1 MSAVDAPPPVRVR
14 PRRRGGWTA
23 LRLLLSSPPAA
34 FAAVVLLGVVALA
47 LLGERIAP
55 TGANEVSV
63 EDRLLPPGP
72 GHWFGTDDLGRDVLS
87 RVVLGARVSLQ
98 VGAVAVGFSLV
109 CGVLVGLFA
118 GFHDGWLDTVLMRL
132 MDVLFA
138 FPAMLLAIAVIA
150 VLGPGTTNAMIA
162 IGVTYTP
169 VFARVTR
176 SAVLGVRESVYVRAS
191 RSIGASD
198 LRLLFR
204 HVLPNAAPPI
214 IVQTSV
220 SLAFAVLAEAA
231 LSFVG
236 LGTQP
241 PAPSWGRMLS
251 EGRGYVDLAWW
262 IAVFPG
268 LAIVLLVLSFNLL
281 GDGLRDVLDPQ
292 QRSALQAGKRGPGRR
307 RGKSWTSWR
316 CGTCGSRWRP
326 RAGPRG
332 SSTGWTTPW
341 PRGRPSRWWGS
352 RARARA
358 SR

>member
-1 MSAVDAPPPVRVR
+1 M
-14 PRRRGGWTA
+14 
-23 LRLLLSSPPAA
+23 RLLLSSPPSLLAA
-34 FAAVVLLGVVALA
+34 LVLVVVVVVAVFD
-47 LLGERIAP
+47 RQIAP
-55 TGANEVSV
+55 SGANEVDV
-63 EDRLLPPGP
+63 TQRLQAPSGA
-72 GHWFGTDDLGRDVLS
+72 HWFGTDDLGRDVLS

-109 CGVLVGLFA
+109 AGVLVGLFA
-118 GFHDGWLDTVLMRL
+118 GFYGRWVDTLLMRL

-162 IGVTYTP
+162 IGITYTP

-176 SAVLGVRESVYVRAS
+176 SAVLGVRETVYVRAS
-191 RSIGASD
+191 RSVGASD

-204 HVLPNAAPPI
+204 HVLPNAAPPV

-241 PAPSWGRMLS
+241 PDPSWGRMLS
-251 EGRGYVDLAWW
+251 EGRGYIDIAWW
-262 IAVFPG
+262 MAVFPG
-268 LAIVLLVLSFNLL
+268 LAIVLLVLAFNLL

-292 QRSALQAGKRGPGRR
+292 QRSALQAGRRHLAGRR
-307 RGKSWTSWR
+307 R
-316 CGTCGSRWRP
+316 
-326 RAGPRG
+326 RG
-332 SSTGWTTPW
+332 V
-341 PRGRPSRWWGS
+341 R
-352 RARARA
+352 
-358 SR
+358 

>member
-1 MSAVDAPPPVRVR
+1 MSAAPAAPPGAPAAAPSVR
-14 PRRRGGWTA
+14 PQRNRFLAGA
-23 LRLLLSSPPAA
+23 RLLLSSPPALFGA
-34 FAAVVLLGVVALA
+34 LVLVGVVLVALFDDQ
-47 LLGERIAP
+47 IAP
-55 TGANEVSV
+55 SGANDVDV
-63 EDRLLPPGP
+63 QQRLQPPGA
-72 GHWFGTDDLGRDVLS
+72 GHWFGTDDLGRDILS
-87 RVVLGARVSLQ
+87 RVVLGAKVSLQ
-98 VGAVAVGFSLV
+98 VGIVAVGFSLV

-118 GFHDGWLDTVLMRL
+118 GFHGRWLDTALMRS

-150 VLGPGTTNAMIA
+150 ILGPGTTNAMIA
-162 IGVTYTP
+162 IGITYTP

-176 SAVLGVRESVYVRAS
+176 AAVLGVKESVFVRAS
-191 RSIGASD
+191 RSVGASD

-204 HVLPNAAPPI
+204 HVLPNALPPI

-241 PAPSWGRMLS
+241 PDPSWGRMLS

-268 LAIVLLVLSFNLL
+268 LAIVVLVLAFNLL

-292 QRSALQAGKRGPGRR
+292 QRSALEAARARSGRR
-307 RGKSWTSWR
+307 RRRTSGR
-316 CGTCGSRWRP
+316 
-326 RAGPRG
+326 
-332 SSTGWTTPW
+332 TP
-341 PRGRPSRWWGS
+341 
-352 RARARA
+352 
-358 SR
+358 

>member
-1 MSAVDAPPPVRVR
+1 MAG
-14 PRRRGGWTA
+14 PRRRPSLAG
-23 LRLLLSSPPAA
+23 LRLLLSSPPSAA
-34 FAAVVLLGVVALA
+34 AAVVLVVVVLVALFDDQ
-47 LLGERIAP
+47 IAP
-55 TGANEVSV
+55 AGANDVDV
-63 EDRLLPPGP
+63 AQRLQPPGP

-87 RVVLGARVSLQ
+87 RVVLGAKVSLQ

-109 CGVLVGLFA
+109 AGVLVGLFA
-118 GFHDGWLDTVLMRL
+118 GFYGRWVDTVLMRL

-138 FPAMLLAIAVIA
+138 FPAILLAIAVIA

-162 IGVTYTP
+162 IGITYTP

-176 SAVLGVRESVYVRAS
+176 SAVLGVRETVYVRAS
-191 RSIGASD
+191 RSVGAPD

-204 HVLPNAAPPI
+204 HVLPNAAPPV

-241 PAPSWGRMLS
+241 PDPSWGRMLS
-251 EGRGYVDLAWW
+251 EGRGYIDLAWW

-292 QRSALQAGKRGPGRR
+292 QRSALQAGRRTFGGRR
-307 RGKSWTSWR
+307 GR
-316 CGTCGSRWRP
+316 GSR
-326 RAGPRG
+326 
-332 SSTGWTTPW
+332 
-341 PRGRPSRWWGS
+341 
-352 RARARA
+352 
-358 SR
+358 